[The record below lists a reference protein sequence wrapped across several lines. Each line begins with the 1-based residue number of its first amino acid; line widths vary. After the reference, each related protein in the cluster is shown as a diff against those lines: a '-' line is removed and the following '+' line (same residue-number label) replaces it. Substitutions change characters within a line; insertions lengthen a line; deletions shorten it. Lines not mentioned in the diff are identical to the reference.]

1 MKRIT
6 TTIGLTLVAML
17 VGAPAAF
24 ACGFLV
30 STNGAVRLGET
41 TTFVAWEDGIERY
54 ITNFT
59 FEGPVESFGSLI
71 PLPAE
76 PTDVSRAGDWTLQRL
91 KREVSPLD
99 ESRNRAL
106 FSVAQAAGEV
116 EVILRTQIDSLDVVV
131 LKGGGA
137 DVLAWV
143 NENGFAL
150 PPGPETTHMLDFYGN
165 RSPYFLA
172 ARFDPDIASED
183 DFTAGDGIPVMITMP
198 TERPW
203 VPLHIL
209 HGATPDSEIIT
220 ADVFLL
226 TPERPDL
233 LYGEGLTIE
242 RSEQANQ
249 LLLDD
254 LRSDDNME
262 WVPTDAWFT
271 YLRLDT
277 EAENVVYD
285 LSVGVGDTRPSFV
298 DAGFMTIEPSPAH
311 LEAVGLQWI
320 LNEPGSPELLLT
332 TEQIEALGF
341 ETAAPGSPEPVLT
354 TEQIEAL
361 GFKIAPPVGQSEITL
376 ALIAIL
382 AGFIGGALVVAMR
395 RRPVSAG
402 PIGRSSVDGYDHVER
417 IQRARVDV

>member
-254 LRSDDNME
+254 LRSDDKME

-311 LEAVGLQWI
+311 LEAVGAPVDSQRAGISRAAAHNRADRSPRIRNRRSGVSRARAHNGADRSPWLQDCAAGWS
-320 LNEPGSPELLLT
+320 ERDHAGADRDPRRVHRWSSGGRH
-332 TEQIEALGF
+332 EA
-341 ETAAPGSPEPVLT
+341 AARLRGPNR
-354 TEQIEAL
+354 
-361 GFKIAPPVGQSEITL
+361 
-376 ALIAIL
+376 
-382 AGFIGGALVVAMR
+382 ALV
-395 RRPVSAG
+395 G
-402 PIGRSSVDGYDHVER
+402 GWL
-417 IQRARVDV
+417 